1 MAKNRRDA
9 EATRSKI
16 LSSAMA
22 LFAQKGF
29 DAVTVDEIGAECG
42 VNKAMIFYYFKSK
55 SGLYEA
61 IMKSVLDD
69 IYEQILRAEKCCNDV
84 LGELKAFIKTYT
96 LYAAKYPHFPALL
109 LREISNGGAQIP
121 ELMFES
127 MKKLFMLLSDILKR
141 GEEQGI
147 FKDVIPMVIHFMIL
161 GSVNLYIVSTPL
173 RKRANKE
180 DKIDTCCECDIED
193 IAEYLYKKI
202 LLTLEVDSE
211 KISSCS

>member
-61 IMKSVLDD
+61 IMKSVFDD
-69 IYEQILRAEKCCNDV
+69 IYIKIVEAEKCCNDV
-84 LGELKAFIKTYT
+84 VGELKAFVEAYT
-96 LYAAKYPHFPALL
+96 LYATKYPHFPALL

-147 FKDVIPMVIHFMIL
+147 FKDVISMVVHFMIL

-173 RKRANKE
+173 RKRVDE
-180 DKIDTCCECDIED
+180 DGIDTCCGCDTKM
-193 IAEYLYKKI
+193 IAEYIFKKI
-202 LLTLEVDSE
+202 TLMLEVDSE